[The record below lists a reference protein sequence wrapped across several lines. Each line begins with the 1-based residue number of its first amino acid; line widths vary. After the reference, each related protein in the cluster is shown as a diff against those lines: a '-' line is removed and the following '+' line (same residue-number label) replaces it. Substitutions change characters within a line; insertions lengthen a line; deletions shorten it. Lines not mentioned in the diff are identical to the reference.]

1 MNERQRTNNLYNL
14 SLVDIKNSSNNF
26 WQMPIINNDK
36 YIPDNL
42 IGFNYAKI
50 SKEKD
55 AGIHFYL
62 DDYQFERL
70 WNRPQDYINILKKYK
85 CILSPDFS
93 LYLDMPMPMKIW
105 NTYRNRQIGQY
116 YQKQGIKVIP
126 TLSWAEKETFDFC
139 FEGIP
144 RGSIVSIS
152 TIGVR
157 KNKNALSIWKDGVNE
172 LIKRINPSTILIYG
186 EKIDYDYGRIKVI
199 YYENKII
206 KRFEKYGRQRSE

>member
-105 NTYRNRQIGQY
+105 NTYRSRQIGQY

>member
-1 MNERQRTNNLYNL
+1 MNERQRTNNLHNL
-14 SLVDIKNSSNNF
+14 NLVDINNSSNNF

-36 YIPDNL
+36 YVPDNL
-42 IGFNYAKI
+42 IGFNYAKT

-70 WNRPQDYINILKKYK
+70 WNRPHDYINILKKYK

-93 LYLDMPMPMKIW
+93 LYIDMPMPMKIW

-157 KNKNALSIWKDGVNE
+157 KNKNALSIWRDGVNE

-206 KRFEKYGRQRSE
+206 KRFEEYGRQRSE

>member
-62 DDYQFERL
+62 GDYKFERL

-116 YQKQGIKVIP
+116 Y
-126 TLSWAEKETFDFC
+126 
-139 FEGIP
+139 
-144 RGSIVSIS
+144 
-152 TIGVR
+152 
-157 KNKNALSIWKDGVNE
+157 
-172 LIKRINPSTILIYG
+172 
-186 EKIDYDYGRIKVI
+186 
-199 YYENKII
+199 
-206 KRFEKYGRQRSE
+206 